1 MDLVVKVGLRGA
13 EYKKCLIFVQQIV
26 NGRATRITEEM
37 EFPGPMRLSEV
48 EEVQVR
54 QWEE

>member
-13 EYKKCLIFVQQIV
+13 EYKKSLIFVQQIV

-37 EFPGPMRLSEV
+37 EFSGPMRLSEV

-54 QWEE
+54 QWGE